1 MWNKDLIEFLKQLSL
16 KYTDVTLALIGVG
29 NNNLP
34 RMLCAVTYDTFK
46 GEEVDHEYRNYI
58 TSRYPESINNDEL
71 SLGYTT
77 CVMVTDNI
85 PIDNG
90 ASFIKGGV
98 LCE

>member
-1 MWNKDLIEFLKQLSL
+1 MWNKELIEFLKELSL
-16 KYTDVTLALIGVG
+16 KYSGVTLALIGAG
-29 NNNLP
+29 NNGLP
-34 RMLCAVTYDTFK
+34 RMLCAVTYEAFK
-46 GEEVDHEYRNYI
+46 GEEIDKEYRNYI
-58 TSRYPESINNDEL
+58 TSKYPESVYNDEL

-77 CVMVTDNI
+77 CVMVTDNV